1 MIDPKVIEKC
11 QKIANDKKVKNLPKY
26 FDISEFLFSNRFS
39 GDRFLS
45 LDAKNVVKFD
55 KTIGYVYKNTIL
67 NVEVVLFYNKV
78 RNSTNASIYFKDY
91 DIKIERLSLKKLVEI
106 IRLINS

>member
-45 LDAKNVVKFD
+45 LDAK
-55 KTIGYVYKNTIL
+55 L
-67 NVEVVLFYNKV
+67 
-78 RNSTNASIYFKDY
+78 SAYFRY
-91 DIKIERLSLKKLVEI
+91 FLMFMLVI
-106 IRLINS
+106 